1 MNNQQIIK
9 SLIIGPTIALL
20 VGLAGVTYSQTIS
33 GWPIFTMLI
42 GFAFLINWVMFLPAY
57 SFQTEKFYDLTGS
70 LTYISATL
78 IALYFSDNLDQRSML
93 LGGLVIIWAV
103 RLGTFLFNRIMQDG
117 SDDRFDK
124 IKPNPLRFFNTW
136 TLQALWVTLT
146 ATAALM
152 AITSTERKALGVFA
166 FIGLA
171 VWLVGFLLEVVADNQ
186 KRQFKKDPKNK
197 GRFIQSGLWARSR
210 HPNYFGE
217 ILLWVGVFIIAAPVL
232 QGWQWVAIISPIF
245 VFLLLTRVSGV
256 PGLEAKAKRKWGGQA
271 DYEAYKARTPILIP
285 KL

>member
-1 MNNQQIIK
+1 MNKQQIIK
-9 SLIIGPTIALL
+9 SLIIGPTIAAL
-20 VGLAGVTYSQTIS
+20 VGLAGATYSQMIS
-33 GWPIFTMLI
+33 GWPIFPMLI

-152 AITSTERKALGVFA
+152 AITSTERKTLGVFA

-171 VWLVGFLLEVVADNQ
+171 VWLVGCLL
-186 KRQFKKDPKNK
+186 
-197 GRFIQSGLWARSR
+197 
-210 HPNYFGE
+210 YT
-217 ILLWVGVFIIAAPVL
+217 
-232 QGWQWVAIISPIF
+232 SPSP
-245 VFLLLTRVSGV
+245 RDRG
-256 PGLEAKAKRKWGGQA
+256 
-271 DYEAYKARTPILIP
+271 
-285 KL
+285 

>member
-1 MNNQQIIK
+1 
-9 SLIIGPTIALL
+9 
-20 VGLAGVTYSQTIS
+20 
-33 GWPIFTMLI
+33 
-42 GFAFLINWVMFLPAY
+42 
-57 SFQTEKFYDLTGS
+57 
-70 LTYISATL
+70 
-78 IALYFSDNLDQRSML
+78 
-93 LGGLVIIWAV
+93 
-103 RLGTFLFNRIMQDG
+103 
-117 SDDRFDK
+117 
-124 IKPNPLRFFNTW
+124 
-136 TLQALWVTLT
+136 
-146 ATAALM
+146 M

-197 GRFIQSGLWARSR
+197 GRFIQTGLWARSR